1 MKKNNENPI
10 ILLGFQR
17 SGTTVFAHKLS
28 EAFDVDN
35 GLFSVNG
42 KLMYYLQR
50 WLTMKD
56 IDYRHLRVDEILF
69 SLKRRVPGGI
79 GIERYLYQVEKVLR
93 EVAIDVAEGYQGN
106 ELELGRRIVSESYK
120 GFTRWGDKYNE
131 YLQIF
136 SYLNNVVPDAKY
148 ILMFRDP
155 YDVASSVIE
164 WEGDRPWR
172 PLSVPGNL
180 TKWVSWHSEA
190 IEQITALSKER
201 YLVVEYQRLCEGI
214 ENDRLSNFI
223 GIEIAPYLKEL
234 VPRRKR
240 VEHPRLTEEV
250 KEVWDK
256 LQRIN

>member
-1 MKKNNENPI
+1 MNNQSTLPI

-28 EAFDVDN
+28 EAFGVDN
-35 GLFSVNG
+35 GMFSVNG
-42 KLMYYLQR
+42 KLMYYLHR

-56 IDYRHLRVDEILF
+56 IGYRHLRVDEILF

-79 GIERYLYQVEKVLR
+79 GVERYLYQVEKVLR

-136 SYLNNVVPDAKY
+136 PYLNNVVPDAKY

-155 YDVASSVIE
+155 YDVASSVME

-172 PLSVPGNL
+172 PISVTGNL
-180 TKWVSWHSEA
+180 KSGFHGMPKL
-190 IEQITALSKER
+190 LSR
-201 YLVVEYQRLCEGI
+201 LLLYQRNVILLLNI
-214 ENDRLSNFI
+214 SVFVKALKTI
-223 GIEIAPYLKEL
+223 GFLILLESI
-234 VPRRKR
+234 
-240 VEHPRLTEEV
+240 
-250 KEVWDK
+250 
-256 LQRIN
+256 